1 MKKLSSLLALLVILS
16 TQQGCDNFSS
26 NSPYYLITKLGN
38 DTLAIERI
46 TMAEPGQI
54 KAEVL
59 LRSPNTSLTSYQLS
73 YGEDNKIINMNSFD
87 HTQQGTFEE
96 GVKGSIMGTNYKAHR
111 DSLVINTEGRNGP
124 ITYSVLND
132 RALLPFIDMV
142 HWPFDLAFQQN
153 TSVETDSIH
162 QYMLSGRRVSDFI
175 IHKTGNKTLTLRHP
189 SRGVME
195 VATNRLGGL
204 ERLDAKATTRKLIVS
219 RVDKLDFNRLVER
232 FTGIDKNG
240 SPFGTLSGAIVRD
253 FSFNNTDFQVS
264 YGSPAKRGR
273 EIFGG
278 IVSYGERWRTGAN
291 RATHFK
297 TSKDINIDGKRI
309 PAGEYTLFTIPE
321 KNGGTLIINSQTGQ
335 NGQSYDES
343 RDFLRTSMTRSRQE
357 SVTEQ
362 FTIQVAETPN
372 GGSIRLIWDKTIYS
386 VDFSF

>member
-1 MKKLSSLLALLVILS
+1 MKKLHLLLALSLFLS

-26 NSPYYLITKLGN
+26 NSPYYLVTRLGN

-46 TMAEPGQI
+46 TMVEQGRISAD
-54 KAEVL
+54 VL
-59 LRSPNTSLTSYQLS
+59 LRSPNISLTSYQLS
-73 YGEDNKIINMNSFD
+73 YGEDNKIIDMNSYD
-87 HTQQGTFEE
+87 HTQQGTFQE
-96 GVKGSIMGTNYKAHR
+96 GIMGTNYKAFG
-111 DSLVINTEGRNGP
+111 DSLIIKTEGRNGP

-153 TSVETDSIH
+153 ASVETDSIH
-162 QYMLSGRRVSDFI
+162 QYMLTGRRASDFI
-175 IHKTGNKTLTLRHP
+175 IHKTGNNNYTLRHP

-195 VATNRLGGL
+195 VTTTRSGGL

-219 RVDKLDFNRLVER
+219 RTNKLDFDRLVER
-232 FTGIDKNG
+232 FIEIDKNG
-240 SPFGTLSGAIVRD
+240 SPFGTLSGAIVGD
-253 FSFNNTDFQVS
+253 FSFNGTDFQVS

-278 IVSYGERWRTGAN
+278 IVSYGQRWRTGAN

-297 TSKDINIDGKRI
+297 ASKDIIIGGQKV

-321 KNGGTLIINSQTGQ
+321 ENGGTLIINSQTGQ

-362 FTIQVAETPN
+362 FTIQVVETPE
-372 GGSIRLIWDKTIYS
+372 GGSIQLIWDQTIYS